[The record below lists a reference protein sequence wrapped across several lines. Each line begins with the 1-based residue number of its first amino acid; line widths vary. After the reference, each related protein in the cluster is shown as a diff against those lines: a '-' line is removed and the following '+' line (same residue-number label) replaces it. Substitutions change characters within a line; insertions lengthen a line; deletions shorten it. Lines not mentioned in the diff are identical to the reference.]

1 MLFHRPFQL
10 SCVLTLVLLQRA
22 TSRFHAYV
30 DPPNWVDTDGYKFHI
45 PKNQIPMPSLV
56 IDTFQSAIHN
66 DLGFWHGAGEDLPM
80 YHEPG
85 FVRLEPT
92 DPDQNFHTQFDIH
105 GCFSLIPWQNQFLHV
120 VFEGTEDFTVSLNE
134 HNVNCEPLLAPFPG
148 VPDSVQA
155 SRYVMRTQVEA
166 KNSDDGSNSGANSGT
181 PGPKLTRT
189 HQVWRKA
196 HRANNGSY
204 VEDGDENDGNDNMN
218 NDENADS
225 NQVPAP
231 PEKTELFIPLSH
243 FHINHNRVVS
253 VSFTSFYT
261 NVSLTLRR
269 VELVSTV
276 PPPSAENNGFLIP
289 EKQPSGTLVLRCSR
303 PNSFAFGI
311 DDGQPGFAQQVMQIL
326 DEENV
331 RATFFV
337 VGAGLTDQ
345 STNFT
350 NFYREMRGKGHQVA
364 LHSNTHPKYAP
375 PFLVRWLR
383 LTVTEWKHCQP

>member
-30 DPPNWVDTDGYKFHI
+30 DPPNWIDTDGYKFHI

-120 VFEGTEDFTVSLNE
+120 VFEGTEDFTVLLNE
-134 HNVNCEPLLAPFPG
+134 HNVNCEPLQAPFPG

-204 VEDGDENDGNDNMN
+204 VEDGDENDGNDNIN

-350 NFYREMRGKGHQVA
+350 NFYREMMGKGHQVA